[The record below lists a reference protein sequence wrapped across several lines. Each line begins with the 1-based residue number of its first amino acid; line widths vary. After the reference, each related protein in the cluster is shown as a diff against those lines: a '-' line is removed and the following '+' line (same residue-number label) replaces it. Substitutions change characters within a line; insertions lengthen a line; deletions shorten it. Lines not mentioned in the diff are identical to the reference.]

1 MKAVTFITLLLI
13 MLVCLSSQ
21 KPYQDKKIK
30 KTIKIAVIS
39 DLNSSYGAT
48 AYHPDVYATLK
59 ELENIKPDIILCA
72 GDMIA
77 GQKASLTTAQ
87 TQAMWNS
94 FDNNILKPIQRTKVP
109 FGFTVGNHDA
119 SPSYL
124 QDRELAQQFWKSKQ
138 KQLGLNFIDQS
149 HFPFYYSYQQNG
161 IFFISWDAAGS
172 KVNQEVFNWMEK
184 QLQSKAA
191 KKAKLRILL
200 GHLPLYAIVASKNKP
215 GEVLA
220 NNEKTA
226 NFFEQ
231 NGIDLYIS
239 GHQHAYYPSFAKK
252 LRLLNTGCVGEGPRP
267 LLGDHRPATRAYT
280 MIEVPVNE
288 AKKFSYQTFIPNTN
302 GSTIEFSK
310 LPDSVVG
317 FNGISKKDVALGRQ

>member
-1 MKAVTFITLLLI
+1 MKQAIVVLLCTILTI
-13 MLVCLSSQ
+13 CSSWQ
-21 KPYQDKKIK
+21 EKPKS

-39 DLNSSYGAT
+39 DLNSSYGST

-149 HFPFYYSYQQNG
+149 HFPFYYSYQQDG

-220 NNEKTA
+220 DNEKTVD
-226 NFFEQ
+226 FFKL

-252 LRLLNTGCVGEGPRP
+252 LRLLNTGCIGEGPRP
-267 LLGDHRPATRAYT
+267 LLGDHRPASRAYT

-288 AKKFSYQTFIPNTN
+288 AKKFSYQTFIPNTS
-302 GSTIEFSK
+302 GSTIEFYN

-317 FNGISKKDVALGRQ
+317 FNGVSKKDVALGRQ